1 MMRSGEVLCYISAYS
16 FIVDQRNL
24 DAGLLSI
31 VTYMPND
38 EMEEALVRPYGLMHL
53 LAFLEREHP
62 LSELPWSGA
71 VALQVQ

>member
-1 MMRSGEVLCYISAYS
+1 MMRSGEVLYYISAYS

-53 LAFLEREHP
+53 LAFF
-62 LSELPWSGA
+62 GT
-71 VALQVQ
+71 